1 MSDVIRITLFLRLIV
16 ILSDTLQTEECLF
29 EYGNDL
35 CNACQ
40 IPVIATDNSH
50 RFKTTVARTI
60 KSNSAVRFSVEKKYL
75 RRNTSQRVF
84 IFCNQFTCFKGKA
97 PFGRLK

>member
-1 MSDVIRITLFLRLIV
+1 MRWVPVSDVIRITLFLRLIV

-50 RFKTTVARTI
+50 RFKTTVAWTI
-60 KSNSAVRFSVEKKYL
+60 
-75 RRNTSQRVF
+75 T
-84 IFCNQFTCFKGKA
+84 
-97 PFGRLK
+97 

>member
-1 MSDVIRITLFLRLIV
+1 MRWVPVSDVIRITLFLRLIV

-40 IPVIATDNSH
+40 IPVNCYWQQSSFQDNC
-50 RFKTTVARTI
+50 RPNDQVTNDQI
-60 KSNSAVRFSVEKKYL
+60 ELNSKILCGKKIFAQKYISASIYFL
-75 RRNTSQRVF
+75 QPIYVF
-84 IFCNQFTCFKGKA
+84 
-97 PFGRLK
+97 